1 MTLIDLTP
9 TTAAAMLTGLALA
22 GGLLALAASPAGS
35 SRRMRQRITRTTQGI
50 GAPRAARE
58 QTLIPTTVRRR
69 NARTLLGQKGN
80 SLVHLLPRSDALRHR
95 LDKAGLPLNV
105 IDCALLCVVA
115 GSGPLRSAE

>member
-1 MTLIDLTP
+1 
-9 TTAAAMLTGLALA
+9 
-22 GGLLALAASPAGS
+22 
-35 SRRMRQRITRTTQGI
+35 
-50 GAPRAARE
+50 
-58 QTLIPTTVRRR
+58 
-69 NARTLLGQKGN
+69 LGQKGN